1 MHLITAAAMACSWC
15 VCSLAKDQPSVDRQG
30 RAQTCTAWLLCLQ
43 GSEARSQVLSCHEP
57 FNMQSLHQ
65 AAQAHA
71 AMKRPRLQVPQM
83 TATVGSAG
91 LLQAQ
96 NALQH
101 LAAAAAAGGP
111 NAPSMPL
118 QQLQAM
124 QAAAAAAQ
132 QQQFQQQQQQ
142 QQPALPAQPIRLVS
156 SVQPEQLHG
165 CVL

>member
-1 MHLITAAAMACSWC
+1 
-15 VCSLAKDQPSVDRQG
+15 
-30 RAQTCTAWLLCLQ
+30 
-43 GSEARSQVLSCHEP
+43 
-57 FNMQSLHQ
+57 MQSLHQ

-132 QQQFQQQQQQ
+132 QQQQQQLQQQQQQ
-142 QQPALPAQPIRLVS
+142 QLAPPQQPSRLVS
-156 SVQPEQLHG
+156 LHSTPQAAALL
-165 CVL
+165 CD